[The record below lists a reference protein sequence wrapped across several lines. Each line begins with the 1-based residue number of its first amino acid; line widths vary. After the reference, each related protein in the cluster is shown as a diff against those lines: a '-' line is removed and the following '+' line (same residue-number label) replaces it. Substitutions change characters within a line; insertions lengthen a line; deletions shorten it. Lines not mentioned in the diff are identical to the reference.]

1 MSDSKIIVALD
12 FPDDSG
18 ALALIDRID
27 PDLCRLKIG
36 KELFTRCGP
45 DLVRKIVNQG
55 YDVFLDLKYHDI
67 PNTVANACKAAADLG
82 VWMLNVHALGGP
94 AMLAAAR
101 EALSDKDSPVLIAG
115 TILTSSSED
124 DLQAVGINQTPQ
136 VMVEKLALLAKEQG
150 LDGVVCSAQEAG
162 ALKSLL
168 GREFILVTP
177 GIRLP
182 TDDAGD
188 QKRIVTPVDAVRQ
201 GSDYLVIGRPITRA
215 DDPVQKLLTI
225 NSDISRL

>member
-1 MSDSKIIVALD
+1 MTDSKIIVALD
-12 FPDDSG
+12 FSDENS
-18 ALALIDRID
+18 ALDLVERID
-27 PDLCRLKIG
+27 PALCRVKIG

-45 DLVRKIVNQG
+45 ALVRRIVNDG

-101 EALSDKDSPVLIAG
+101 SALSDPETPKLIAV
-115 TILTSSSED
+115 TILTSSSEE
-124 DLQAVGINQTPQ
+124 DLKAVGIEHTPEE
-136 VMVEKLALLAKEQG
+136 MVRRLALLTREQG
-150 LDGVVCSAQEAG
+150 LDGVVCSAQESA

-168 GREFILVTP
+168 GREFLLVTP

-188 QKRIVTPVDAVRQ
+188 QKRIVSPVDAVTK